1 MAATAEKRLQ
11 KELTD
16 LLNTVDAETCSAGPL
31 ADDIFNW
38 QGTIIGP
45 KDTVYEG
52 GVWFLTIEFPKNYP
66 FKPPILKFKNK
77 IYHPNISER
86 GGICLDILK
95 DNWSPALTIGKVLL
109 SISSLLTE
117 PNPMDPLS
125 PQVAKEYIHRRELFN
140 RRAREWTNKYAK

>member
-1 MAATAEKRLQ
+1 MAQKRLQ

-16 LLNTVDAETCSAGPL
+16 LYTACAESCSAGPKG
-31 ADDIFNW
+31 DDLFHW

-52 GVWFLTIEFPKNYP
+52 GVWFLRIDFPTDYP
-66 FKPPILKFKNK
+66 FKPPRISFENK
-77 IYHPNISER
+77 IYHPNISEN

-95 DNWSPALTIGKVLL
+95 DQWSPALTIGKVLL

-117 PNPMDPLS
+117 PNPDDPLA
-125 PQVAKEYIHRRELFN
+125 PEVARQYKHRRALFDKT
-140 RRAREWTNKYAK
+140 ARDWTRNYAM